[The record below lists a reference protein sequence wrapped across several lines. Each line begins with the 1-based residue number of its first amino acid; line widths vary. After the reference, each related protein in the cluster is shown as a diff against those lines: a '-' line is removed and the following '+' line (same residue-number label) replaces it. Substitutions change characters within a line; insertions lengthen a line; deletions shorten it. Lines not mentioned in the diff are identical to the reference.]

1 MLYNVGDSFLMIISN
16 NCTKLAIKT
25 TNVIVRKNVRSS
37 GTRTKLYTNQ
47 AKMVL
52 SVITEVTAKP
62 MPIEAL
68 RFLETPKKIH
78 KPKNLVNTKLLIK
91 TAPMNSVKYSP
102 IKFFQQACF
111 FSFLVPNFE
120 SGHNEADQHESSG
133 R

>member
-102 IKFFQQACF
+102 IMLHSLQVLSA
-111 FSFLVPNFE
+111 SVLFLV
-120 SGHNEADQHESSG
+120 SGSKL
-133 R
+133 

>member
-68 RFLETPKKIH
+68 RFLETTQAQE
-78 KPKNLVNTKLLIK
+78 LGQYEVVN
-91 TAPMNSVKYSP
+91 
-102 IKFFQQACF
+102 
-111 FSFLVPNFE
+111 
-120 SGHNEADQHESSG
+120 
-133 R
+133 

>member
-47 AKMVL
+47 AKIVL

-78 KPKNLVNTKLLIK
+78 KPRNLVYTKLLIN
-91 TAPMNSVKYSP
+91 TAPINSVKYSP
-102 IKFFQQACF
+102 IMLHSLQVLSA
-111 FSFLVPNFE
+111 SVLFLV
-120 SGHNEADQHESSG
+120 SGSKL
-133 R
+133 

>member
-102 IKFFQQACF
+102 SMRHSLQVLSA
-111 FSFLVPNFE
+111 SVLFLV
-120 SGHNEADQHESSG
+120 SGSKL
-133 R
+133 